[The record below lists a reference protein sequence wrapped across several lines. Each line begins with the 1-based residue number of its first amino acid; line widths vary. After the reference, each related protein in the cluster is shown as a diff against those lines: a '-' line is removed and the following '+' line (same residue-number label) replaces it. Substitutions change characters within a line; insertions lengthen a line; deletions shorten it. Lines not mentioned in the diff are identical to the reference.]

1 MTDGH
6 ELTCERVF
14 RYALIATSTD
24 YDSWRE
30 HEDAVTSADVF
41 KVLQDN
47 ASLSRHVAATV
58 LDELHDAA
66 EQGDILT
73 EASGSMQFAILPRS
87 ESTKPEDAEKLK
99 YILPL
104 YFS

>member
-1 MTDGH
+1 MSTS
-6 ELTCERVF
+6 R

-47 ASLSRHVAATV
+47 ASLSRTVAATV
-58 LDELHDAA
+58 LDELHEAA

-73 EASGSMQFAILPRS
+73 ETAGSMQFAIMPRS
-87 ESTKPEDAEKLK
+87 EHAKAEDTAKLA
-99 YILPL
+99 YILPK
-104 YFS
+104 YFN